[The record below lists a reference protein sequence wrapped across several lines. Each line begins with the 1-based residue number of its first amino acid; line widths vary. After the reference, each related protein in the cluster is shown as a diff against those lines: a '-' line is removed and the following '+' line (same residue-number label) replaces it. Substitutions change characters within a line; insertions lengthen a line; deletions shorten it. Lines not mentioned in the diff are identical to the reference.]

1 LKLTILTAENKVKYK
16 TGLLADSCYARINLG

>member
-16 TGLLADSCYARINLG
+16 PF